1 MSRREKLIFYLCAT
15 IEIVLCISLTA
26 VLMMHP
32 EYGILGDLVGTA
44 FIVVGAN
51 TVGLIV
57 EFNKTLK
64 RNKYSYGLI

>member
-1 MSRREKLIFYLCAT
+1 
-15 IEIVLCISLTA
+15 
-26 VLMMHP
+26 MMHP